1 MTIPPLCLLG
11 LLPKNLG
18 KGKEIQKQDPE
29 SLPMLETT
37 RASEDGRGGFEEEDQ
52 LMSVKALKATGV
64 DV

>member
-37 RASEDGRGGFEEEDQ
+37 RASEDGRGEFEEEDQ